1 MQIFDDKKRRV
12 GVVEGF
18 KNRSVTKTLSSGDKQ
33 LVFDYPANGDKVAL
47 LKAENYIRTKEDEYV
62 IKQIEYQGDFNR
74 YTAALN
80 VEDLEGGGFP
90 YGFASKEQT
99 IRACLEFAFEGTG
112 WKVGVC
118 TITKKRT
125 IDIDDS
131 ATAWDVLQE
140 CLKTYRVECLIHTLT
155 KTIDIYEQIGQDR
168 GAYIMEGLN
177 LRKLTLKEDT
187 YDFYTRIHPFGK
199 DGIEITWINGK
210 HYLENYQYSD
220 KVKTYVW
227 KDERYTNTTSLIED
241 AQAKLEEMSRPY
253 KAYTADVLDLA
264 RASEEFADIL
274 DYGIGDTV
282 TLISK
287 SMGVKE
293 KMRIVK
299 IVEYD
304 DSEKNTAELSSA
316 RLTFAQIQQEETAAA
331 KAEAADIANRATKK
345 TLEDYSTTE
354 EIETKITASKEEI
367 ELGVMNTLE
376 SYYDKTET
384 DAQIELSKGEIE
396 LSVSQTYQTKEDME
410 EYSTKEEVEAAIKI
424 NSDKID
430 LKVSKGD
437 VSGQISVE
445 TGEVNISGNRMQI
458 QSDNFK
464 LNKTGEVEAKG
475 KFTTKQVQ
483 GSDTFGSVL
492 GDAGIRILKNGSEV
506 GRVESGSVN
515 ASNQNLSGL
524 GIKAVNVI
532 TINNGSTIGYI
543 FNPTGVI
550 GGYTERNIMQGGL
563 RCGGDLSVERVKLR
577 NEAYLGYASYDN
589 VESLTSSGGFY
600 AYGSIGCQ
608 GTKYRVVETENYGKV
623 GLNALETPSAYFADI
638 GAGIIGDDGKCY
650 IMIDS
655 EFRETISRD
664 HEIYIQITTIG
675 EGYAKVE
682 EKNTD
687 EIIVS
692 GKEGTRFDWIM
703 FAKQKNYETDRL
715 ERVRMDDPKIDYD
728 DFIFSGDGVSASVSE
743 DYMHDMEKNYDEL
756 ADQYLIN
763 YEKEL
768 SGYD

>member
-331 KAEAADIANRATKK
+331 KAEAVDIANRATKK

-483 GSDTFGSVL
+483 GSDTFESVL